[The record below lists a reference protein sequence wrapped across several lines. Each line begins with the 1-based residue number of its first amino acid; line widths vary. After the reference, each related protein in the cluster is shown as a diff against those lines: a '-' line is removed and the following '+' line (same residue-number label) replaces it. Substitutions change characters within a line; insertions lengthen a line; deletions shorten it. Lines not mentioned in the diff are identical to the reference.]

1 MFRVRDLGFR
11 VGGEG
16 TLILH
21 VAKVS
26 RPFRHVW
33 LAAGWPDTAGI

>member
-11 VGGEG
+11 VGGIG
-16 TLILH
+16 TFNLQ
-21 VAKVS
+21 VAEVS

-33 LAAGWPDTAGI
+33 LAAGWPATAGI